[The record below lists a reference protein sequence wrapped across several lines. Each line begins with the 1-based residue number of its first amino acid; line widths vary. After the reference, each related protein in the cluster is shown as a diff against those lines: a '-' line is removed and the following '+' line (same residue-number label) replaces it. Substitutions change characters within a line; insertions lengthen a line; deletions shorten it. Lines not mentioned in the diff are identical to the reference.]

1 MERPSAYI
9 PMDRRQALAQ
19 GKDLPSRVQGAALF
33 ADISGFTPLAEGLV
47 RDLGSQR
54 GAEELTHYLNLIYD
68 ALIAEL
74 HRFGGSVIYFSGD
87 AITCWLSDDTG
98 LRGVACALSMQ
109 QVMRLFTNLRTPSGK
124 SVSIAVKAAVIIGEV
139 SRYVVG
145 NPDVQ
150 LIDVLAGETLNQLA
164 LTEHQ
169 AEKGEVVIDK
179 ITAESLDNQV
189 HISVWRHDQASG
201 QDFAV
206 VDALTGMVR
215 AAPWT
220 PLSPESLS
228 DDTIRPWLLPPVH
241 ERLQSGGG
249 EFLAELRP
257 TVALFLRFSGIDY
270 DHDPEAQV
278 KLDTFTQAVQTIL
291 TNYQSTL
298 LQLSMGDKGSLL
310 YAAFGAPVAHE
321 DDTVRAMSAA
331 LELRQLAQTLD
342 FITGI
347 QIGISQGRTRTGAY
361 GGSMRR
367 TYGVLGD
374 EVNLAARLM
383 QTAVP
388 GQILVSEAAQE
399 TVANDFLWESLPS
412 VRVKG
417 KTDEINLFNLL
428 GPKKQ
433 QTIRLQE
440 PHYALPM
447 VGRQSELA
455 LIEEKIE
462 LALQG
467 KGQVIGVY
475 AEAGMGKSRLVAEA
489 IRIATS
495 KALNGYG
502 GECQSYGMNTSYLV
516 WHRIWQGFF
525 GLNPDWSV
533 GEQVQAIEEQLAQ
546 INPSLVGRLPLIG
559 TVINSSI
566 PDNDLTQSFD
576 AKLRK
581 TSLEG
586 LLVECL
592 RTRAQKE
599 SILLVLED
607 CHWFDPLSLELL
619 EAITRAIADRP
630 IAIMLAARQ
639 PELTELQSVQFNQL
653 NYYTEMMLA
662 DFTPEEAESL
672 VDMKLTQLFG
682 QKDEVP
688 PVLLDRIIS
697 GAGGNPFYIEELLNF
712 LQDRKIAPDDVRAL
726 EALDLPDSLHSLI
739 LSRIDQLTENQKS
752 TIKVASVVGRLFK
765 AMMLWGAYP
774 QLGRAENVK
783 IDLDTLS
790 RLDLTP
796 LDTPEPELAYLFK
809 NIITQEVAY
818 NSMPYA
824 TRAML
829 HDMVGGFIEREYREN
844 LDQFVDLLAHH
855 YEHSENEAK
864 KREYLLK
871 AGETAQA
878 DYNNAT
884 AINYYEK
891 VLSLLRPNERIQVLL
906 RLGNVLELVGR
917 WDEASET
924 YREAMQLAE
933 QQGNRR
939 DKAWAQTATAELL
952 RKQGQYAEASEWLQK
967 ARYTFEEIAN
977 KSGVGQVL
985 KQAGTV
991 ASQQGD
997 HELATSLYEQAL
1009 LTHRQLGNNSE
1020 LANIFSNLGI
1030 VARSQGNQ
1038 SAANYLHNESLAL
1051 RRQIGDRR
1059 AIAVSLNNLGNLAL
1073 DGHDFAQ
1080 ARRYLEEA
1088 LAIQRE
1094 VGDKAYIANFLN
1106 NLGNVARD
1114 QGDFGAAFGL
1124 YSESLAIN
1132 HELGEKW
1139 ALAYVLEDIGVMAA
1153 MQNKPERALRLVC
1166 IAAEL
1171 REEIGAPL
1179 SAAEEAKLDR
1189 LIGPANQALS
1199 ENLQE
1204 ELRDECQNVPLEDA
1218 INYALTDQW
1227 PEFA

>member
-1 MERPSAYI
+1 
-9 PMDRRQALAQ
+9 
-19 GKDLPSRVQGAALF
+19 
-33 ADISGFTPLAEGLV
+33 
-47 RDLGSQR
+47 
-54 GAEELTHYLNLIYD
+54 
-68 ALIAEL
+68 
-74 HRFGGSVIYFSGD
+74 
-87 AITCWLSDDTG
+87 
-98 LRGVACALSMQ
+98 
-109 QVMRLFTNLRTPSGK
+109 
-124 SVSIAVKAAVIIGEV
+124 
-139 SRYVVG
+139 
-145 NPDVQ
+145 
-150 LIDVLAGETLNQLA
+150 
-164 LTEHQ
+164 
-169 AEKGEVVIDK
+169 
-179 ITAESLDNQV
+179 
-189 HISVWRHDQASG
+189 
-201 QDFAV
+201 
-206 VDALTGMVR
+206 
-215 AAPWT
+215 
-220 PLSPESLS
+220 
-228 DDTIRPWLLPPVH
+228 
-241 ERLQSGGG
+241 
-249 EFLAELRP
+249 
-257 TVALFLRFSGIDY
+257 
-270 DHDPEAQV
+270 
-278 KLDTFTQAVQTIL
+278 
-291 TNYQSTL
+291 
-298 LQLSMGDKGSLL
+298 
-310 YAAFGAPVAHE
+310 
-321 DDTVRAMSAA
+321 
-331 LELRQLAQTLD
+331 
-342 FITGI
+342 
-347 QIGISQGRTRTGAY
+347 
-361 GGSMRR
+361 
-367 TYGVLGD
+367 
-374 EVNLAARLM
+374 
-383 QTAVP
+383 
-388 GQILVSEAAQE
+388 
-399 TVANDFLWESLPS
+399 
-412 VRVKG
+412 
-417 KTDEINLFNLL
+417 
-428 GPKKQ
+428 
-433 QTIRLQE
+433 
-440 PHYALPM
+440 
-447 VGRQSELA
+447 
-455 LIEEKIE
+455 
-462 LALQG
+462 
-467 KGQVIGVY
+467 
-475 AEAGMGKSRLVAEA
+475 
-489 IRIATS
+489 
-495 KALNGYG
+495 
-502 GECQSYGMNTSYLV
+502 
-516 WHRIWQGFF
+516 
-525 GLNPDWSV
+525 
-533 GEQVQAIEEQLAQ
+533 
-546 INPSLVGRLPLIG
+546 
-559 TVINSSI
+559 
-566 PDNDLTQSFD
+566 
-576 AKLRK
+576 
-581 TSLEG
+581 
-586 LLVECL
+586 
-592 RTRAQKE
+592 
-599 SILLVLED
+599 
-607 CHWFDPLSLELL
+607 
-619 EAITRAIADRP
+619 
-630 IAIMLAARQ
+630 
-639 PELTELQSVQFNQL
+639 
-653 NYYTEMMLA
+653 
-662 DFTPEEAESL
+662 
-672 VDMKLTQLFG
+672 MKLTQLFG

-967 ARYTFEEIAN
+967 ARYTFEEIGN

-997 HELATSLYEQAL
+997 HELATRLYEQAL